1 MSVIAIPA
9 MFFLSIRPGFTKLSD
24 HLGNNLLQMWANFDG
39 FHYLDQATT
48 NYFPVG
54 ETSLTTA
61 YFPVYPWLVRNLND
75 FVHNPLITGL
85 IISNLAFFLSLL
97 LLYKLFLLDYKEKIS
112 RFALLLIFL
121 FPTSF
126 IFGSIYPHSILLL
139 LSLLTF
145 FFVRKNNFFLSGIF
159 AMIASA
165 TCLVG
170 IFLWPALIIE
180 YFQTNGTKIKQ
191 ILKPSLVWLSLPP
204 IGLLAYIR
212 FLSLHSGNAVTLLPS
227 LVEKKLIL
235 LHQILYRYFT
245 MVLHMDHTD
254 PLFFTVLLE
263 LFSGLLLIYFLIFSF
278 KKIRRSYWL
287 YCLLSFLLPTLTGT
301 FAGLPKIALVL
312 FPMFGFLASTLDKTH
327 PYLRYLYFLVTII
340 FSIFAISLFTRG
352 YFVA

>member
-1 MSVIAIPA
+1 VSVIAIPA

-126 IFGSIYPHSILLL
+126 IFGSI
-139 LSLLTF
+139 
-145 FFVRKNNFFLSGIF
+145 
-159 AMIASA
+159 
-165 TCLVG
+165 
-170 IFLWPALIIE
+170 
-180 YFQTNGTKIKQ
+180 
-191 ILKPSLVWLSLPP
+191 
-204 IGLLAYIR
+204 
-212 FLSLHSGNAVTLLPS
+212 
-227 LVEKKLIL
+227 
-235 LHQILYRYFT
+235 
-245 MVLHMDHTD
+245 
-254 PLFFTVLLE
+254 
-263 LFSGLLLIYFLIFSF
+263 
-278 KKIRRSYWL
+278 
-287 YCLLSFLLPTLTGT
+287 
-301 FAGLPKIALVL
+301 
-312 FPMFGFLASTLDKTH
+312 
-327 PYLRYLYFLVTII
+327 
-340 FSIFAISLFTRG
+340 
-352 YFVA
+352 